1 MIFGMKIYHLLLV
14 GWLASLV
21 SCLDNGLGL
30 TPPMGW
36 NSWNRFGCNINQSMA
51 IQTAELLV
59 STGLS
64 KKGYKYLNLD
74 DCWQVHLVGFR
85 NHETLTATKSRKT
98 RRSFHRASRP
108 LSTTSTRRGCFLGC
122 TVTQGRKLARVV
134 QVATGMKASML
145 RLMRGGGTFVVR

>member
-1 MIFGMKIYHLLLV
+1 MKIYHLLLV
-14 GWLASLV
+14 GCLASLIT
-21 SCLDNGLGL
+21 CLDNGLGL

-85 NHETLTATKSRKT
+85 NRGTLTATKSRKT
-98 RRSFHRASRP
+98 RRSFHRASHP
-108 LSTTSTRRGCFLGC
+108 SSTTSTRRDCFLGC
-122 TVTQGRKLARVV
+122 TVTQGRKLARAV
-134 QVATGMKASML
+134 QAATGMKASMP
-145 RLMRGGGTFVVR
+145 RHMRGGGTFVVR